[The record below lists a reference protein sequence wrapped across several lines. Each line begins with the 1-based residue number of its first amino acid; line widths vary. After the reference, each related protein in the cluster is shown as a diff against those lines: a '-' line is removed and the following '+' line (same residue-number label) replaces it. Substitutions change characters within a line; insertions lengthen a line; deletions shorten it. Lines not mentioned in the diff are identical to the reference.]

1 MRTSAGLLTLVIALL
16 VGAYAPLSA
25 RKVIELDSATIA
37 DLNAAFSAG
46 TLTAEKLVQM
56 SLARIEAYD
65 RQWTEAARRDHA

>member
-16 VGAYAPLSA
+16 VGAYAPVAA
-25 RKVIELDSATIA
+25 RKVIDLDSATIA

-56 SLARIEAYD
+56 CLARIEAYD
-65 RQWTEAARRDHA
+65 RRGSDAARRDHA